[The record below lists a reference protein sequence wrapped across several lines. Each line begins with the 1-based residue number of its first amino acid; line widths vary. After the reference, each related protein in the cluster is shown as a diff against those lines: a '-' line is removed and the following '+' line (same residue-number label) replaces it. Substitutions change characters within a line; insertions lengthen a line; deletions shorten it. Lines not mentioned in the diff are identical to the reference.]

1 MVFMFVILQM
11 HTTTTPPIN
20 QTAAAMA
27 MWGKK
32 GGFNMAGGDSTQPQ
46 DLSINS
52 KSKDQQRLE
61 AARQV
66 CNT

>member
-1 MVFMFVILQM
+1 MVVIIQM

-20 QTAAAMA
+20 PNAAAMA

-32 GGFNMAGGDSTQPQ
+32 GGFNLAAGDSIQPQ
-46 DLSINS
+46 DLSLSS
-52 KSKDQQRLE
+52 KSKDHQRLE

-66 CNT
+66 CN

>member
-1 MVFMFVILQM
+1 MAVILQM

-20 QTAAAMA
+20 PNAAAMA

-32 GGFNMAGGDSTQPQ
+32 GGFNMAAGDSIQPQ
-46 DLSINS
+46 DLSLNN
-52 KSKDQQRLE
+52 KTKQDHQRLE

-66 CNT
+66 CD